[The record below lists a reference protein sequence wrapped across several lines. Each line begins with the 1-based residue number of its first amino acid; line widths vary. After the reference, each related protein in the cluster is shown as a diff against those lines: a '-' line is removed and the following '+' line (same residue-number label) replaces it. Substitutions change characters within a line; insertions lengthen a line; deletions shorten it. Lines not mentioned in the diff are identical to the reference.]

1 MKTRSLL
8 VSRLLLLVLVPIL
21 AEATFRIDPRSGN
34 NVTLTDCTLNI
45 YLNGAKLSENSYNL
59 IVDGTTE
66 GVYEC
71 GSMNDNDAFG
81 TVTVLRQ
88 FVKNDTKVPK
98 IFTWGQRQV
107 LDCTGYVPGNYHEG
121 YKVAWLL
128 DGSQR
133 CIKDSACEDNNFYIN
148 PDNFSLSFDYSPTF
162 TTYECRIEPDIPG
175 SLTNATTV
183 ASYTLSTS
191 KNDQIQ
197 TKFIENMEPV
207 LVENGMNKV
216 KFSCSA
222 SVQSNASINFEVSDL
237 SGNEFISPAD
247 CNVTTDNPTVRMCS
261 KTLLGTNVNMTCN
274 YSTSYQID
282 CTFSW
287 NLINSSRRVYPVAC
301 HVNDSTT
308 ETSTRTGL
316 IVRDDKKLP
325 APVSTYGDNNE
336 SLSSLSVSLPF
347 NIPTSYVSD
356 TIKLIV
362 TFNNSNE
369 REFKFNNM
377 TLQDNQITVNLSS
390 VDLYPGQ
397 YEVRYNLSFFDEPSE
412 ESLEEIITIAAPPIP
427 STSSL
432 RPTTTTMMPSP
443 SSMPSMSIPNISST
457 PTVGP
462 VSPTSTIT
470 AVAAGIAGVTVIIF
484 ILIIILILLVIGNRC
499 RKTNSKK
506 INNKSSNGHQ
516 TGRGLEEGNNGKFEL
531 TNASLYN
538 QHTDSSMLGANSA
551 VSLINSDSPPHVHN
565 GCNCSCHTRSTHSH
579 SSGPSQSS
587 TTSYHSRMQ
596 LTQQINYDMP
606 RYGYPYTAEMPTTTT
621 SMIMPQ
627 ASAAPPSSLNLNQ
640 QVPSVQVQEPT
651 PVMINVPNLVSP
663 TGTLPFESDSE
674 PNQDTPRPNRPTH
687 LDIPENQKGRRH
699 GDGSSTPVKD
709 SIMLAVMLYLQHQ
722 NCTNRKHCPCCKMI
736 TKQFEKIA
744 REQGQ
749 DTLDK
754 AMKDIQTP
762 GTEGHKQMLRR
773 RGRTPRSPHRVGFHL
788 GGDLKRQRSNSTSK
802 VHDEELTF
810 SSTETE
816 EDEKSMRKARS
827 SRKVHTDDEMD
838 LFLPLS
844 AALNPV
850 NSKELASSEPE
861 LNTPIIA
868 FPPSMTYSGI
878 TPTNP
883 APMKSKRDS
892 SDESSG
898 TDDISSSSSSRPNS
912 NPRLDNIHPTDDTS
926 KSLLLSSAATI
937 LGSSSNTAPYNSNK
951 LSVENKH
958 NSITSYSSGYVS
970 SQSES
975 EKEGKAPPPAQ
986 ASTYLQP
993 VHSDNELSDTD
1004 SYKESSPARLIPKTK
1019 REGRGPSPVLPSQA
1033 PPHRPQR
1040 PAPRLSDHRPP
1051 YPVATNGLHP
1061 HHASPSHKSST
1072 ISYHRQNRSMPGDSS
1087 SIHSSQSVRLID
1099 SDHSSSGSTHSI
1111 HSDGAIYPPTGS
1123 HGHNHHHR
1131 HHHHHHSN
1139 RMGPRNNALHNSA
1152 NVISLPSDAS
1162 TSTAL

>member
-316 IVRDDKKLP
+316 IVR
-325 APVSTYGDNNE
+325 V
-336 SLSSLSVSLPF
+336 
-347 NIPTSYVSD
+347 
-356 TIKLIV
+356 
-362 TFNNSNE
+362 
-369 REFKFNNM
+369 
-377 TLQDNQITVNLSS
+377 
-390 VDLYPGQ
+390 
-397 YEVRYNLSFFDEPSE
+397 
-412 ESLEEIITIAAPPIP
+412 AAPPIP